1 MDLKASEISIH
12 TNDFDYDDID
22 ENEHVVKVKKIHI
35 HHAYV
40 DEPLQNDICLLEME
54 SSLTLKSPA
63 STVCPPSSRT
73 KVQDITSLD
82 CYVAG
87 FGVTDYEDYSSPEY
101 LQSIKVIVF
110 THQECNSRGDHS
122 PPHNPEQEFCAGH
135 MEGGKDSCQGDS
147 GGPLICVVGKTPIL
161 FGLVSW
167 GDKCAEPK
175 LPGVYTWVPAY
186 IEWID
191 LVRNGKL
198 SEGKFSLILNQAF
211 FYLVVPSFSAFCEL
225 QKLRNSLENRIVLV
239 KMTFLMKMPS
249 IYLRLAMAKLSI

>member
-1 MDLKASEISIH
+1 
-12 TNDFDYDDID
+12 
-22 ENEHVVKVKKIHI
+22 
-35 HHAYV
+35 
-40 DEPLQNDICLLEME
+40 
-54 SSLTLKSPA
+54 
-63 STVCPPSSRT
+63 
-73 KVQDITSLD
+73 
-82 CYVAG
+82 
-87 FGVTDYEDYSSPEY
+87 
-101 LQSIKVIVF
+101 
-110 THQECNSRGDHS
+110 
-122 PPHNPEQEFCAGH
+122 

-225 QKLRNSLENRIVLV
+225 QKLRNLLENRIVLV

-249 IYLRLAMAKLSI
+249 IYLRLAMGKLSI